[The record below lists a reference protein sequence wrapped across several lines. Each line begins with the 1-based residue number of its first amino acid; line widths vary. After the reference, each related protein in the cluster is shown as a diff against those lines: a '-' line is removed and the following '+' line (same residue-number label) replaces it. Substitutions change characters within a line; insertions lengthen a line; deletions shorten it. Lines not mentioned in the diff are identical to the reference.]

1 MAERSFPLENTLYT
15 AEEASLW
22 FAPRTSGVH
31 ASDVLG
37 VTASDGLS
45 VTVAPGIAW
54 LKYAEFAG
62 VAYGNTEA
70 KRLQLDAAST
80 NYPRIDRIVIRYSKS
95 ENKVYLAVR
104 KGTAGSTPAAP
115 DIVRDA
121 NTYEI
126 SLAQV
131 RINAGATSIASTN
144 ITDERLNNDV
154 CGLMTDGVTPYAPEE
169 EDTGGIDEL
178 YRVGDIYIT
187 TNSTSPASIFGGTWE
202 QIRDRFLLA
211 AGSTYAAGTSGG
223 EAAHTLTANEIPS
236 HYHDMAQQ
244 NTSAPNKL
252 GLWDSYIQS
261 NYQVLDQVYDSSQ
274 NIKAYF
280 YGTRSTGGGAAHNNL
295 PPYLAVYMWRRVA

>member
-104 KGTAGSTPAAP
+104 KGTAAKSPSAPA
-115 DIVRDA
+115 IVRDA

-131 RINAGATSIASTN
+131 RVNAGATSVSS

-154 CGLMTDGVTPYAPEE
+154 CGLMTDGVTPYQPEE
-169 EDTGGIDEL
+169 EEPAGGGDADSLGGVAASVYQDFMARKTLTVSANSSFVKSGSITAERKGGVLKVGGYLQTKVAQAGDGYETHIICTINGVKVNGNQYSAIVDHATGKSYNILLMASGN
-178 YRVGDIYIT
+178 
-187 TNSTSPASIFGGTWE
+187 NSVVQLESAAYQLPASTWLNFGIVG
-202 QIRDRFLLA
+202 IIA
-211 AGSTYAAGTSGG
+211 
-223 EAAHTLTANEIPS
+223 
-236 HYHDMAQQ
+236 
-244 NTSAPNKL
+244 
-252 GLWDSYIQS
+252 
-261 NYQVLDQVYDSSQ
+261 
-274 NIKAYF
+274 
-280 YGTRSTGGGAAHNNL
+280 
-295 PPYLAVYMWRRVA
+295 

>member
-45 VTVAPGIAW
+45 VTVSSGLAW

-62 VAYGNTEA
+62 VAYANTEA

-104 KGTAGSTPAAP
+104 KGTAASSPAAP
-115 DIVRDA
+115 AIVRDA

-131 RINAGATSIASTN
+131 RINAGATTVSSV
-144 ITDERLNNDV
+144 TDERLNNDV
-154 CGLMTDGVTPYAPEE
+154 CGLMTDGVTPYVPEE
-169 EDTGGIDEL
+169 EEGGGDADSLGGVAASVYQSFMNKKTYTVTTNTSFVSSGSITAESKGGIL
-178 YRVGDIYIT
+178 KVGGYLQSKAAT
-187 TNSTSPASIFGGTWE
+187 ST
-202 QIRDRFLLA
+202 D
-211 AGSTYAAGTSGG
+211 GSTATKICTISGVTVTGLSYATVIDHNSSTAKVYNIAMLTDGNKTVVQFDPSAISFGSGKWVNF
-223 EAAHTLTANEIPS
+223 TI
-236 HYHDMAQQ
+236 
-244 NTSAPNKL
+244 
-252 GLWDSYIQS
+252 
-261 NYQVLDQVYDSSQ
+261 
-274 NIKAYF
+274 
-280 YGTRSTGGGAAHNNL
+280 YGVIA
-295 PPYLAVYMWRRVA
+295 

>member
-104 KGTAGSTPAAP
+104 KGTAASSPAAP

-131 RINAGATSIASTN
+131 RINANATSVSS

-154 CGLMTDGVTPYAPEE
+154 CGLMTDGVTPYVYE
-169 EDTGGIDEL
+169 EDEPALPENIDAASLGGVPAATYQAFMNRTAKTVTANSSFVTSGSITAETKGGVL
-178 YRVGDIYIT
+178 KVGGYFQTKAQNPGDGYT
-187 TNSTSPASIFGGTWE
+187 TKIICTINGVKVNGN
-202 QIRDRFLLA
+202 
-211 AGSTYAAGTSGG
+211 TYAAVVDHATG
-223 EAAHTLTANEIPS
+223 
-236 HYHDMAQQ
+236 
-244 NTSAPNKL
+244 
-252 GLWDSYIQS
+252 
-261 NYQVLDQVYDSSQ
+261 
-274 NIKAYF
+274 KAYNILLMASGNNSVVQLESAS
-280 YGTRSTGGGAAHNNL
+280 YALPASTWLNFGIVGIIA
-295 PPYLAVYMWRRVA
+295 

>member
-31 ASDVLG
+31 ASNVLG

-95 ENKVYLAVR
+95 ENNVYLAVR

-115 DIVRDA
+115 DIVRDSS
-121 NTYEI
+121 TYEI

-131 RINAGATSIASTN
+131 YVAANATSITASN
-144 ITDERLNNDV
+144 ITDERLNNSV
-154 CGLMTDGVTPYAPEE
+154 CGLMSDGVTPYINEGVNGGLPAT
-169 EDTGGIDEL
+169 EDSAHPGC
-178 YRVGDIYIT
+178 YY
-187 TNSTSPASIFGGTWE
+187 
-202 QIRDRFLLA
+202 LLA
-211 AGSTYAAGTSGG
+211 NGTLEWINPPMLLDEEYRTTERHNGKPVFTKLIAFGVLPNATEKVVGHNIYDLDLPLSVSVVAKSDSWSFTLPSSYANETAVLFNSHGVQVTTTIDRSTY
-223 EAAHTLTANEIPS
+223 
-236 HYHDMAQQ
+236 
-244 NTSAPNKL
+244 SAFALLRYTKL
-252 GLWDSYIQS
+252 
-261 NYQVLDQVYDSSQ
+261 
-274 NIKAYF
+274 
-280 YGTRSTGGGAAHNNL
+280 
-295 PPYLAVYMWRRVA
+295 

>member
-45 VTVAPGIAW
+45 VTVSPGIAW

-104 KGTAGSTPAAP
+104 KGTAASTPAAP

-131 RINAGATSIASTN
+131 RINANATSVSS

-154 CGLMTDGVTPYAPEE
+154 CGLMTDGVTPYVYEEE
-169 EDTGGIDEL
+169 EDEPVVLPENIDAASLGGVAASVYKDFMAKKTYTVTVSSTIVSTGSITAESKGGVL
-178 YRVGDIYIT
+178 KVGGYFQTKKQHAVGT
-187 TNSTSPASIFGGTWE
+187 TNTICTISGVKVSGMAYATVSDHDNTQKAFNVLLITENNSTRVQIESAATALASGAWLNFT
-202 QIRDRFLLA
+202 
-211 AGSTYAAGTSGG
+211 
-223 EAAHTLTANEIPS
+223 
-236 HYHDMAQQ
+236 
-244 NTSAPNKL
+244 
-252 GLWDSYIQS
+252 
-261 NYQVLDQVYDSSQ
+261 VYG
-274 NIKAYF
+274 IIA
-280 YGTRSTGGGAAHNNL
+280 
-295 PPYLAVYMWRRVA
+295 